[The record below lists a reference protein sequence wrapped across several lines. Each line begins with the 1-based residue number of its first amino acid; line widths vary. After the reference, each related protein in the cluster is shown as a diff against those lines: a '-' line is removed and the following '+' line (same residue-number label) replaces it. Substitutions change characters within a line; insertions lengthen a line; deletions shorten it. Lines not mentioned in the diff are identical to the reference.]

1 MPDNNQ
7 LLNERTYVCGKEGMK
22 EGMNAENWFGT
33 LYYVRKFG
41 LFGKFTVEHLVYAK
55 I

>member
-1 MPDNNQ
+1 M
-7 LLNERTYVCGKEGMK
+7 RKGRKEGRK

-41 LFGKFTVEHLVYAK
+41 SFGKLTVEHLVYAK